1 MKEKSTRLVLQLTG
15 KLERQVMVIYP
26 LFFLEET
33 FQKDEES
40 DQISE
45 RTSITPRSPLK
56 SQTNLGKL
64 MSEVLNDHIPILL
77 RILDTG
83 PTVHEIDF
91 PFPLVPT

>member
-45 RTSITPRSPLK
+45 RTSITPP
-56 SQTNLGKL
+56 
-64 MSEVLNDHIPILL
+64 
-77 RILDTG
+77 
-83 PTVHEIDF
+83 
-91 PFPLVPT
+91 